1 MKTTDILMLLGGLA
15 LFLYGMQMM
24 SNGLETA
31 AGNKMKQILEKLTS
45 NRIKGVLVGA
55 IITAVIQSSSATTVM
70 VVGFVNTGLMTLN
83 QAVWVIMGANIGTTI
98 TGQLIALDIGA
109 IAPLIAFLGVACIM
123 FVKNEKVRHISS
135 IFAGLGVLFIGMD
148 MMGDAMAPLQDSA
161 TFINFM
167 TTFKN
172 PLMGIAIGAI
182 FTALIQSSSASVGI
196 LQALASTGM
205 IPLSSA
211 VFILFGQ
218 NIGTCITAVLASI
231 GTRPNAK
238 RTTIIHLMF
247 NIIGTIIFTIIS
259 LTTPFVSIMEGIT
272 SDPVAQIANVHTT
285 FNIITTLLL
294 LPFGTY
300 MAKLAT
306 KILPES
312 QEESEQ
318 VQHLKYIVPFESN
331 YSVGHATLVISQIQ
345 REVTRMIE
353 KVKANVEASYNALLK
368 GEGASLDEIEET
380 EEYIDYLNT
389 EISRYIVRL
398 MSVEMSEDDTR
409 RINNYYLALSNIER
423 IGDHAMNIAECAKEI
438 EEKVIVFSHEAD
450 RELST
455 LFSAVQEITHD
466 AITAFTTGDLALA
479 YRVEP
484 LEEVIDALC
493 DEMKLH
499 HVDRLQQGIC
509 TLHQGFVFNDLLTNF
524 ERVSDHCSNLAVATI
539 ELESDSFDPHQY
551 MISLKAARSHGFDQY
566 YEEYRRKFSLPE
578 G

>member
-123 FVKNEKVRHISS
+123 FVKNEKIRHISS

-218 NIGTCITAVLASI
+218 NIGTCITAVLAAI

-331 YSVGHATLVISQIQ
+331 YPVGHATLVISQIQ

-380 EEYIDYLNT
+380 EEYIDYLNA

-398 MSVEMSEDDTR
+398 MSVEMSEADTR

-423 IGDHAMNIAECAKEI
+423 IGDHAMNIAEYTRNMKKWDISFSDDARTEIKKMKQVSMNILNVIDFTDATTPAAQLETISKYEFLMDDMEKKYRKRQIKRAKKGDCKAESGI
-438 EEKVIVFSHEAD
+438 
-450 RELST
+450 
-455 LFSAVQEITHD
+455 LFSE
-466 AITAFTTGDLALA
+466 
-479 YRVEP
+479 
-484 LEEVIDALC
+484 
-493 DEMKLH
+493 
-499 HVDRLQQGIC
+499 
-509 TLHQGFVFNDLLTNF
+509 LLTDF
-524 ERVSDHCSNLAVATI
+524 ERIGDYALNI
-539 ELESDSFDPHQY
+539 GELHAD
-551 MISLKAARSHGFDQY
+551 M
-566 YEEYRRKFSLPE
+566 
-578 G
+578 